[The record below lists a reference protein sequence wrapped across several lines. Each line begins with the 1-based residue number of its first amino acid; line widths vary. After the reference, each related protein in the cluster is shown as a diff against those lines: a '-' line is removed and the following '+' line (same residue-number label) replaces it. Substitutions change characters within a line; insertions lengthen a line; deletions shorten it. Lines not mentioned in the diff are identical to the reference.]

1 MGRKPDYHVFVCAQ
15 QRPAGH
21 PRGSCAERGASSL
34 LPALVQSVMARNL
47 LQKVSIVPTACL
59 GPCMAGA
66 NLLVFPGAV
75 MYSGVAVEDVEG
87 IVEQH
92 LLRGEPVAE
101 KIAPPEV
108 W

>member
-1 MGRKPDYHVFVCAQ
+1 MSKPEYHVFVCSQ

-21 PRGSCAERGASSL
+21 PRGSCGERGAASL
-34 LPALVQSVMARNL
+34 LPKLSQSIMARSL

-59 GPCMAGA
+59 GPCDNGA
-66 NLLVFPGAV
+66 NLLVYPGAF
-75 MYSGVAVEDVEG
+75 MYTSVKPEDLDG

-92 LLRGEPVAE
+92 LMGGQPVTEKLAPAE
-101 KIAPPEV
+101 I